1 MHESKSTKDASQGKY
16 TRSIFKANF
25 NKLLLTSNQDRER
38 NNQL

>member
-1 MHESKSTKDASQGKY
+1 MLESKSTKDASQGKY
-16 TRSIFKANF
+16 ALSISKANL